1 MAENKSGV
9 PDKNDNVTAYCRQCG
24 KKLQYHGQAKIEGGN
39 TGVFSCT
46 NRNCSQYTKKKYNTQ
61 VDFKK

>member
-24 KKLQYHGQAKIEGGN
+24 KKLQYHGQARIEGGN
-39 TGVFSCT
+39 RRF
-46 NRNCSQYTKKKYNTQ
+46 QLH
-61 VDFKK
+61 